1 MQDMKNGYD
10 SLFSAAA
17 ATANSAYGN
26 CFILFLFSS
35 FIYFSIF
42 LAYDFK
48 LEEIHCMFH

>member
-26 CFILFLFSS
+26 CFILFP
-35 FIYFSIF
+35 IF
-42 LAYDFK
+42 FFYLIFNIPC
-48 LEEIHCMFH
+48 L